1 MKNISDKRMKRTKI
15 LFHETLLS
23 LLQEEE
29 FSSIS
34 ISEIVRKADVN
45 RSTFYF
51 HYEKKEDLLEEMVQ
65 STLREMII
73 AFRKPHISYQEMNI
87 TEISTI
93 PLFEHFVE
101 NKLFYK
107 TMLLSSV
114 PIRLQDRMIEVMLNH
129 YQLDIDFYLPQLQD
143 DVNYQLFISYRVHGL
158 IGFIV
163 NWIKQDFIYPVEFM
177 AEQLV
182 KIVTLNTQKLYIKR

>member
-1 MKNISDKRMKRTKI
+1 
-15 LFHETLLS
+15 
-23 LLQEEE
+23 
-29 FSSIS
+29 
-34 ISEIVRKADVN
+34 
-45 RSTFYF
+45 
-51 HYEKKEDLLEEMVQ
+51 MVQ
-65 STLREMII
+65 VTLREMII

-101 NKLFYK
+101 NKIFYK
-107 TMLLSSV
+107 TMLSSSV
-114 PIRLQDRMIEVMLNH
+114 PIHLQDRMIEVMLNH
-129 YQLDIDFYLPQLQD
+129 YELDIDFYLPQLHD
-143 DVNYQLFISYRVHGL
+143 DVNYQLFTSYRVHGL

-163 NWIKQDFIYPVEFM
+163 NWIKHDFKYPVEFM